1 MKPRTNQRSGST
13 HPTSSGLLPPTRP
26 SGLGGPVSPTSGNS
40 IRDAYTTAIPGF
52 NRLNRPYN
60 PMTET
65 PRSILSTA
73 SMSLSPEGTYN
84 SSSMGYQSGS
94 DPRDPNGTPPFAAQE
109 DFHDILCNGQAV
121 KPTIEANIEKGF
133 FYSNDQCWTC
143 YRRNYFSVQCSYT
156 LTPHLGNQTLF
167 LSRAGGRGQ
176 EQIQAMAMT
185 LSAAV
190 DGATGKT
197 IELIQ
202 HTPKRDK
209 GPQTAIQM
217 TKLAPTPPGGK
228 FAQLADHSYSHGL
241 ASYGHSTA
249 SGAVPQP
256 SPYLP
261 LQNAQDQP
269 AERDQTG
276 YANQDRSPSAHQHTF
291 ERIQFKS
298 ATANNGKRRAQQQYY
313 HLIVELYADV
323 RTDSSKNAN
332 WVKIAQ
338 RASSP
343 VVVRGRSPSHY
354 SNEGPHSAASR
365 GGGSAGS
372 SMGPMGGSGMGGGG
386 SGSLGLSRAIGQSY
400 YSSVGSYRGTQYM
413 LEPMHT
419 GSISSSS
426 SGSMSGVVD
435 AFPPNPRKP
444 YILSSNDDERHDMGS
459 GYEYCPR
466 AIYDSILPPPIKVE
480 SQRLEM
486 ERIKDEGLFGPG
498 SMFHQTSRGGYN
510 ADPVY

>member
-1 MKPRTNQRSGST
+1 
-13 HPTSSGLLPPTRP
+13 
-26 SGLGGPVSPTSGNS
+26 
-40 IRDAYTTAIPGF
+40 
-52 NRLNRPYN
+52 
-60 PMTET
+60 
-65 PRSILSTA
+65 
-73 SMSLSPEGTYN
+73 
-84 SSSMGYQSGS
+84 MGYQNGS
-94 DPRDPNGTPPFAAQE
+94 DPRNLETPPFAPQE
-109 DFHDILCNGQAV
+109 DFHEILCNGHAV

-143 YRRNYFSVQCSYT
+143 YRRNYFSVQCSYA
-156 LTPHLGNQTLF
+156 LSPHLPSQTLF
-167 LSRAGGRGQ
+167 LNRSGSRGQ

-185 LSAAV
+185 ISAAV

-202 HTPKRDK
+202 HTAKRDK

-217 TKLAPTPPGGK
+217 TKLTPTPPGGK

-241 ASYGHSTA
+241 ASYGHSAA
-249 SGAVPQP
+249 SGTAPLP

-261 LQNAQDQP
+261 LQNAKDDSATQ
-269 AERDQTG
+269 DQTG
-276 YANQDRSPSAHQHTF
+276 YANQERSPSAHQHTF

-323 RTDSSKNAN
+323 RIDSSKTAH

-338 RASSP
+338 RASSQ

-372 SMGPMGGSGMGGGG
+372 SMGPMGGSGLSGGG
-386 SGSLGLSRAIGQSY
+386 SGSMGLSRGIGQSY
-400 YSSVGSYRGTQYM
+400 GYSSVSGYRGNQYM

-426 SGSMSGVVD
+426 SGSISGAVD
-435 AFPPNPRKP
+435 AFPPNPQKP
-444 YILSSNDDERHDMGS
+444 YILSSNDDEKHDMES
-459 GYEYCPR
+459 GYEYYPR

-486 ERIKDEGLFGPG
+486 DRIRDEGLFGPG
-498 SMFHQTSRGGYN
+498 SLFHQTSRGIYS

>member
-1 MKPRTNQRSGST
+1 
-13 HPTSSGLLPPTRP
+13 
-26 SGLGGPVSPTSGNS
+26 
-40 IRDAYTTAIPGF
+40 
-52 NRLNRPYN
+52 
-60 PMTET
+60 
-65 PRSILSTA
+65 
-73 SMSLSPEGTYN
+73 
-84 SSSMGYQSGS
+84 MGYQSGS
-94 DPRDPNGTPPFAAQE
+94 DPRSPEATPPFAAQE
-109 DFHDILCNGQAV
+109 DFHEILCNGHAV

-167 LSRAGGRGQ
+167 LNQSGSRGQ
-176 EQIQAMAMT
+176 QQIQAMAMT

-228 FAQLADHSYSHGL
+228 FAQLTDHSYSHGL
-241 ASYGHSTA
+241 ASYGHSGVT
-249 SGAVPQP
+249 GAAPP
-256 SPYLP
+256 ASPYLP
-261 LQNAQDQP
+261 LQNAPDEP
-269 AERDQTG
+269 PNRDQNG
-276 YANQDRSPSAHQHTF
+276 YANQERSPTSHQHTF

-323 RTDSSKNAN
+323 RTDSSKPAN
-332 WVKIAQ
+332 WIKVAQ
-338 RASSP
+338 RASSQ

-365 GGGSAGS
+365 GGSSGGS
-372 SMGPMGGSGMGGGG
+372 SMAPMGGSGMGGGG
-386 SGSLGLSRAIGQSY
+386 GLGSLGLSRGMGQGY
-400 YSSVGSYRGTQYM
+400 GYNSVSGYRGNHYM
-413 LEPMHT
+413 LEPMHN

-426 SGSMSGVVD
+426 SGSISGVVD

-444 YILSSNDDERHDMGS
+444 YILSSNDDDKHDMDS
-459 GYEYCPR
+459 GYEYYPR
-466 AIYDSILPPPIKVE
+466 ALYDSILPPPVKAE

-498 SMFHQTSRGGYN
+498 SMFHQTSRGVYN

>member
-1 MKPRTNQRSGST
+1 
-13 HPTSSGLLPPTRP
+13 
-26 SGLGGPVSPTSGNS
+26 
-40 IRDAYTTAIPGF
+40 
-52 NRLNRPYN
+52 
-60 PMTET
+60 
-65 PRSILSTA
+65 
-73 SMSLSPEGTYN
+73 
-84 SSSMGYQSGS
+84 MGYQNGS
-94 DPRDPNGTPPFAAQE
+94 DPRNQETPPFAAQE
-109 DFHDILCNGQAV
+109 DFHEILCNGHAV

-143 YRRNYFSVQCSYT
+143 YRRNYFSVQCSYS
-156 LTPHLGNQTLF
+156 LSPYLPSQALF
-167 LSRAGGRGQ
+167 LNRSGSRGQ

-217 TKLAPTPPGGK
+217 TKLCPTPPGGK
-228 FAQLADHSYSHGL
+228 FAQMTDHSYSHGL
-241 ASYGHSTA
+241 ASYSHSAAA
-249 SGAVPQP
+249 SNAPLP

-261 LQNAQDQP
+261 LQSVQDEP
-269 AERDQTG
+269 ANRDQTN
-276 YANQDRSPSAHQHTF
+276 YANQERPPTAHQHTF

-323 RTDSSKNAN
+323 RTDGTKTAN

-338 RASSP
+338 RASSQ

-372 SMGPMGGSGMGGGG
+372 SMGPMGGSSLGGGGG
-386 SGSLGLSRAIGQSY
+386 SGSIGLSRGMGQSY
-400 YSSVGSYRGTQYM
+400 GYGSIGSYRGSQYM

-419 GSISSSS
+419 GSISSNS
-426 SGSMSGVVD
+426 SGSISGVVD

-444 YILSSNDDERHDMGS
+444 YILSSNDEEKHELES
-459 GYEYCPR
+459 GYEYYPR
-466 AIYDSILPPPIKVE
+466 AIYDSILPPPVKVE

-486 ERIKDEGLFGPG
+486 DRIKDEGLFGPG
-498 SMFHQTSRGGYN
+498 SMFHQSSRGVYS

>member
-1 MKPRTNQRSGST
+1 
-13 HPTSSGLLPPTRP
+13 
-26 SGLGGPVSPTSGNS
+26 
-40 IRDAYTTAIPGF
+40 
-52 NRLNRPYN
+52 
-60 PMTET
+60 MTDT

-73 SMSLSPEGTYN
+73 SMSLSPEGTY
-84 SSSMGYQSGS
+84 SGSTMGYQSGQ
-94 DPRDPNGTPPFAAQE
+94 DPRGVDTPPFAAQD
-109 DFHDILCNGQAV
+109 DFHEILCNGHTV
-121 KPTIEANIEKGF
+121 KPIIEANIEKGF

-156 LTPHLGNQTLF
+156 LTPHLPGQHLF
-167 LSRAGGRGQ
+167 LNRSGSRGQ

-228 FAQLADHSYSHGL
+228 YATLTDAHSYSHGL
-241 ASYGHSTA
+241 AGYGHTAPSSTA
-249 SGAVPQP
+249 PLP
-256 SPYLP
+256 SPFLP
-261 LQNAQDQP
+261 LQNAQDSASSQDQP
-269 AERDQTG
+269 G
-276 YANQDRSPSAHQHTF
+276 YSTQPSSPTAHQHTF

-323 RTDSSKNAN
+323 RTDSTKAAN

-338 RASSP
+338 RASSQ

-354 SNEGPHSAASR
+354 SNEGPHSAASH

-372 SMGPMGGSGMGGGG
+372 SMGLMGGSAVNGGGG
-386 SGSLGLSRAIGQSY
+386 SGSIGLGRGLGNSY
-400 YSSVGSYRGTQYM
+400 AYGGVSGYRGNQYM
-413 LEPMHT
+413 LETMPG
-419 GSISSSS
+419 GSL
-426 SGSMSGVVD
+426 SGATSTSLNGAVE

-444 YILSSNDDERHDMGS
+444 YILSSNVEYSKHDNMES
-459 GYEYCPR
+459 SYEYYPR
-466 AIYDSILPPPIKVE
+466 AIYESILPPPVKIE
-480 SQRLEM
+480 ARRAEFD
-486 ERIKDEGLFGPG
+486 RIKDEGLFGPG
-498 SMFHQTSRGGYN
+498 SLFHQSSRGVYS
-510 ADPVY
+510 ADTVY